1 MSLKFKLFGYD
12 CTLSRACK
20 GGLVR
25 DNTLVDK
32 DISACNDTF
41 ARVQNV
47 IHRQIG
53 NSISEVVMSSTSD
66 SLGFDSLDEI
76 ELLLYLEEE
85 FCIPIDDVEFERCKT
100 VGDIVC
106 LIDAK
111 LAKFKKMDNYSHNIR
126 MAIQD

>member
-12 CTLSRACK
+12 CTLAKSSNKDA
-20 GGLVR
+20 
-25 DNTLVDK
+25 LVDK
-32 DISACNDTF
+32 DITTCNDTF
-41 ARVQNV
+41 SRVQNI

-53 NSISEVVMSSTSD
+53 NSIGEVVMSSTSD
-66 SLGFDSLDEI
+66 SLGFDSLDEV

-106 LIDAK
+106 LIDTK